1 MTRDTDKIV
10 RDVEAA
16 VADDAAGVSARV
28 RQITLK
34 VLSEG
39 QLDSAALKSVMD
51 AVVRGAKKGVERPDP
66 RNADALREAMHGLDQ
81 ALSSAAEA
89 TGLAVQEA
97 ASRSSEFS
105 KQSLK
110 QSLDDLGSLEKLFIE
125 TLGDAAR
132 HSTGH
137 VRDTLH
143 GLAEHARSSGT
154 AVGGRVQDAVSQL
167 AQATSTMTHEQMQAG
182 ATTLRQQGALLAGI
196 AAGFLK
202 GVADRLHAP
211 DAADRDD

>member
-1 MTRDTDKIV
+1 MTQDTDRIA
-10 RDVEAA
+10 REVEDA
-16 VADDAAGVSARV
+16 VAADVAGVSARV

-51 AVVRGAKKGVERPDP
+51 AVVRGAKTGVERPDP
-66 RNADALREAMHGLDQ
+66 RNTDALREAMHGLDQ

-97 ASRSSEFS
+97 ASRSGEFS
-105 KQSLK
+105 RQSLK
-110 QSLDDLGSLEKLFIE
+110 QSLDDLGSLETLFIE

-132 HSTGH
+132 QSSGH
-137 VRDTLH
+137 VRETLLS
-143 GLAEHARSSGT
+143 LAEHGRNSGT
-154 AVGGRVQDAVSQL
+154 AVGHQVQQAVSQL
-167 AQATSTMTHEQMQAG
+167 ARALLDITQEQVQAG
-182 ATTLRQQGALLAGI
+182 AHTLRQQGALLAGI

-202 GVADRLHAP
+202 GVADRLQPPDAP
-211 DAADRDD
+211 DRDA

>member
-1 MTRDTDKIV
+1 MTQDTDRIA
-10 RDVEAA
+10 REVEDA
-16 VADDAAGVSARV
+16 VAADVAGVSDRV

-51 AVVRGAKKGVERPDP
+51 AVVRGAKQGVERPDP
-66 RNADALREAMHGLDQ
+66 RNAEALREAMHGLDQ
-81 ALSSAAEA
+81 ALASAAEA

-110 QSLDDLGSLEKLFIE
+110 QSLDDLGSLETLFIE

-132 HSTGH
+132 QSSGH
-137 VRDTLH
+137 VRETLD
-143 GLAEHARSSGT
+143 GLAEHARRSGT
-154 AVGGRVQDAVSQL
+154 AVGGRVQAAAAQL
-167 AQATSTMTHEQMQAG
+167 AQAVAGITQAQLQAG
-182 ATTLRQQGALLAGI
+182 AHTLRQQGALLAGI

-202 GVADRLHAP
+202 GVADRLQAP
-211 DAADRDD
+211 DTPDRDA

>member
-1 MTRDTDKIV
+1 MTQDTDRIASE
-10 RDVEAA
+10 VEDA
-16 VADDAAGVSARV
+16 VADDVAGVSARV

-51 AVVRGAKKGVERPDP
+51 AVVRGAKTGVERPDP
-66 RNADALREAMHGLDQ
+66 RNTDALREAMHGLDQ
-81 ALSSAAEA
+81 ALASAAEA

-105 KQSLK
+105 KQSLE

-125 TLGDAAR
+125 TLGEAAR

-143 GLAEHARSSGT
+143 GLIEHARHSGT
-154 AVGGRVQDAVSQL
+154 AVGGRVQGAVSQL
-167 AQATSTMTHEQMQAG
+167 AQAMTDMTQEQMQAG
-182 ATTLRQQGALLAGI
+182 ANTLRQQGALLAGI

-202 GVADRLHAP
+202 GVADRLQPP
-211 DAADRDD
+211 DTTDRDA

>member
-1 MTRDTDKIV
+1 MTQDTDKIA

-16 VADDAAGVSARV
+16 VADEVADVSARV

-51 AVVRGAKKGVERPDP
+51 AVVRGAKQGVERPDP
-66 RNADALREAMHGLDQ
+66 RNADALREAMTGLDD
-81 ALSSAAEA
+81 ALASAAEA
-89 TGLAVQEA
+89 TTLAMQEA

-132 HSTGH
+132 QSSGH

-143 GLAEHARSSGT
+143 SLAEHARSSGT
-154 AVGGRVQDAVSQL
+154 AVGGRVQGAVSQL
-167 AQATSTMTHEQMQAG
+167 AQAMSDMTQEQMQAG
-182 ATTLRQQGALLAGI
+182 AHTLRQQGALLAGI

-202 GVADRLHAP
+202 GVADRLQAP
-211 DAADRDD
+211 DAPDRD

>member
-1 MTRDTDKIV
+1 MTQDTDRIA
-10 RDVEAA
+10 REVEDA
-16 VADDAAGVSARV
+16 VADDVAGVSARV

-39 QLDSAALKSVMD
+39 QLDGAALKSVMD
-51 AVVRGAKKGVERPDP
+51 AVVAGAKKGVERPDP
-66 RNADALREAMHGLDQ
+66 SNAEALREAMRGLDD
-81 ALSSAAEA
+81 ALASAAEA

-125 TLGDAAR
+125 TLGEAAR

-143 GLAEHARSSGT
+143 GLAEHARNSGT
-154 AVGGRVQDAVSQL
+154 AVGGRVQGAVSQL
-167 AQATSTMTHEQMQAG
+167 AQAMTDMTQEQMQAG
-182 ATTLRQQGALLAGI
+182 AHTLRQQGALLAGI

-202 GVADRLHAP
+202 GVADRLQASDTP
-211 DAADRDD
+211 DRDA